1 MQKITVQELVEY
13 TRKTSEKSKSNFAH
27 KLKTRVPKEKQETEE
42 DGSGGDYWITSTSC
56 IYNVIKNNSDS
67 FYDGK
72 IDDLHKKIIGA
83 ELQKTK
89 SMHRRNIEILV
100 SFKDFN
106 HKEIRPEKVLK
117 FETIQKVH
125 KTYPFDNF
133 PLYLNPNLVFTF
145 EENGMMQIGAIW
157 LIAKIGGFR
166 KAELGMFCEL
176 LYKFLVKNYSDNY
189 QISEKFCTA
198 VDTFGAQ
205 NVTYADMLALNTPF
219 LIKKTIDDIKA

>member
-13 TRKTSEKSKSNFAH
+13 TRKTSEKTKSNFAH
-27 KLKTRVPKEKQETEE
+27 KIKTRVPKEKQETDD

-56 IYNVIKNNSDS
+56 IYNVIKNNSGS
-67 FYDGK
+67 FYEGK
-72 IDDLHKKIIGA
+72 IDDLLKKIEA
-83 ELQKTK
+83 TELKKIK
-89 SMHRRNIEILV
+89 SMHSRNIEILS

-106 HKEIRPEKVLK
+106 HEDIRPVKVLK
-117 FETIQKVH
+117 FEKVQKVH
-125 KTYPFDNF
+125 KIYPIDNF

-145 EENGMMQIGAIW
+145 EENGKMQIGAIW
-157 LIAKIGGFR
+157 LVAKIDGFR
-166 KAELGMFCEL
+166 KTELGMFCEL
-176 LYKFLVKNYSDNY
+176 LYRFLVKNYSDNY

-205 NVTYADMLALNTPF
+205 SITYAEMLAVNMPF